1 VIGGWILLSVAKKM
15 DLFYILKL
23 NVGTI
28 LNQNNNINITFEEAK
43 KQGCVVSIGDNQ
55 ILKFIR
61 EIKFIDFEKQR
72 FRLEQLYKER
82 NLLKSMPKCF
92 ENSEKIAEYQKQ
104 IDDILYVPD
113 LITVHA
119 DTTKKAYIGLCKTG
133 FIVNG
138 IKFRR
143 LCAGSGQLRRNNVLF
158 VNENFYSQLEERMLC
173 GLNKKRIG
181 KINLAKFSA
190 YYSLYSSSTN
200 FISTPRVCVVKDYEV
215 ILKNQEVEW
224 IYTKENGERDI
235 EKHTIDIKTNVW
247 DGSGLVS
254 VEMAKQWQNDLK
266 LDYTPSAFI
275 VRSAWIKGL
284 CVVFDW
290 KRFAKEV
297 AKKEYIID
305 AWGKKKHIDD
315 IDVILTTSQFKM
327 WKKYKDWEEYLE
339 YHTKYGHIWG
349 CSRVNK
355 KYDNTYTALN
365 YQYIQSNFFSDEDIK
380 SLAEFSID
388 WVKKVCTGDKIYVLL
403 YLLGSQDADKS
414 IEEIE
419 KSTGMNIAKALM
431 YSDEILKDDYVRNRI
446 YKSIEKRIKQ
456 LKVGKLLIE
465 GSYEFAIVDPYG
477 FCEYVFGMEVN
488 GLLKAGQFWQKRW
501 VDKGSKEV
509 AVFRS
514 PLVAPNENQVLEVYS
529 DDKCLKWYSNINS
542 GVVLNIWDT
551 TLMRASDGDTDGDLL
566 LTTDN
571 KYIVKSVDKTLPP
584 ITYDKATVKE
594 QTLTDTNFAKMDA
607 RSFNTKIGFITNLAT
622 SFFCLREQYD
632 ENSEEYKELTRRINL
647 LRFHQGSAIDAGKG
661 NVYIAP
667 PSYWYRKQKID
678 YKNDTPEEIQRK
690 QFYNKLCGDKKS
702 YFMCYIYPALLKK
715 YKQYKKSAERMCKV
729 NFGCKINEL
738 LVKENKTQEEKRF
751 ISNYY
756 KYIPVFTNNS
766 TMNKLCRLVE
776 DVDFDLRFYK
786 TKENFDYTVMMNDNI
801 KIDTESNMYK
811 RIYEVIKNHYKTY
824 KETKSHINNII
835 ENFDFYDFNEED
847 DESNEILNL
856 YFDELENNLYKICSN
871 KVELCNCV
879 VDVLYKKFKDKP
891 KSFLWCLFGDII
903 VDNLKKKTNTGY
915 IPTEIEQNLGFEY
928 LGKYYQLTEVSVDDN
943 I

>member
-1 VIGGWILLSVAKKM
+1 MAVVKKM
-15 DLFYILKL
+15 DLFYIFKLK
-23 NVGTI
+23 VSTI
-28 LNQNNNINITFEEAK
+28 QSQNYNINITFNEAK
-43 KQGCVVSIGDNQ
+43 KQGFVVSIGDNQ

-72 FRLEQLYKER
+72 FKLEQLYKER

-92 ENSEKIAEYQKQ
+92 ENSEKIAEHQKQ
-104 IDDILYVPD
+104 IDDILYIPD

-119 DTTKKAYIGLCKTG
+119 NTTKKAYIELCKTG

-158 VNENFYSQLEERMLC
+158 VNENLYSQLEERMLC
-173 GLNKKRIG
+173 GLDKKRIG

-200 FISTPRVCVVKDYEV
+200 FISTPRVCVVKDYET

-224 IYTKENGERDI
+224 ICTKENGERDI
-235 EKHTIDIKTNVW
+235 EKRTIDVKINVW

-254 VEMAKQWQNDLK
+254 VEMAKQWQDDLR

-297 AKKEYIID
+297 AKKEYIVD

-315 IDVILTTSQFKM
+315 VDVILTTSQFKM

-339 YHTKYGHIWG
+339 YHTKYGHVWG

-355 KYDNTYTALN
+355 KYDNNYTALN
-365 YQYIQSNFFSDEDIK
+365 YQYIQSNFFTEDSIK
-380 SLAEFSID
+380 KLAEFSIN
-388 WVKKVCTGDKIYVLL
+388 WVKKVCAGDRIYVLL
-403 YLLGSQDADKS
+403 YLLGSHEADKS
-414 IEEIE
+414 IDEIE

-431 YSDEILKDDYVRNRI
+431 YSDEILKDDYVRSRI
-446 YKSIEKRIKQ
+446 YKSIEKRIRQ
-456 LKVGKLLIE
+456 LKVGKLLVE
-465 GSYEFAIVDPYG
+465 GSYEFAIVDPYA

-488 GLLKAGQFWQKRW
+488 GLLKAKQLWQKRW

-514 PLVAPNENQVLEVYS
+514 PLVSSNENQVLEVYS
-529 DDKCLKWYSNINS
+529 DDKCLDWYSNINS

-566 LTTDN
+566 LSTDN
-571 KYIVKSVDKTLPP
+571 EYLVNSIDRNLPP
-584 ITYDKATVKE
+584 ITYDKSTIKE

-632 ENSEEYKELTRRINL
+632 EDSEEYKELTRRINL

-690 QFYNKLCGDKKS
+690 QFYNKLCGNKKS
-702 YFMCYIYPALLKK
+702 YFMCYIYPALLNK
-715 YKQYKKSAERMCKV
+715 YKQYRKSAERMCKV
-729 NFGCKINEL
+729 NFGCKLSEL
-738 LVKENKTQEEKRF
+738 LIKENKTDEEKKF
-751 ISNYY
+751 IKNYY
-756 KYIPVFTNNS
+756 KYLPVFTNNS
-766 TMNKLCRLVE
+766 TMNRLCRLIE
-776 DVDFDLRFYK
+776 DVDFDLKFYR
-786 TKENFDYTVMMNDNI
+786 TKENFDYTVLMNENI
-801 KIDTESNMYK
+801 KVNTESSMYK
-811 RIYEVIKNHYKTY
+811 KICEVIKEYHSTYELYINKT
-824 KETKSHINNII
+824 ENILSNYDFGI
-835 ENFDFYDFNEED
+835 DFYEEDEDVYDDNGINILFNEVEN
-847 DESNEILNL
+847 SL
-856 YFDELENNLYKICSN
+856 YNICSN
-871 KVELCNCV
+871 KVELCNYFV
-879 VDVLYKKFKDKP
+879 HIMYNKFHN
-891 KSFLWCLFGDII
+891 KSKSLLWAICGDQIL
-903 VDNLKKKTNTGY
+903 DNLKKRTNIAH
-915 IPTEIEQNLGFEY
+915 IPIEVQNGDGFEY
-928 LGKYYQLTEVSVDDN
+928 LGKFYRLQEGVLDDN

>member
-1 VIGGWILLSVAKKM
+1 MSVAKKM

-632 ENSEEYKELTRRINL
+632 KDSEEYKELTRRINL

-667 PSYWYRKQKID
+667 PNYWKRKQKID
-678 YKNDTPEEIQRK
+678 YKNDTQEEIQRK

>member
-1 VIGGWILLSVAKKM
+1 MSVAKKM